1 MSLDELK
8 KKFIVSDDIL
18 KSRIESLIE
27 KALSH
32 CAVTKNGLVHI
43 ADNRLP
49 ARDKIKLVLVARAL
63 ASQLDPQFS
72 AEVSV
77 SDLVRSTGIEPKQLS
92 ARINEVVKERFAST
106 TARGVYTANPQKI
119 EAYLDSLS
127 GN

>member
-27 KALSH
+27 KALGH
-32 CAVTKNGLVHI
+32 CAVTRNGLVHI
-43 ADNRLP
+43 TDNTLP

-77 SDLVRSTGIEPKQLS
+77 SDLVKSTGIEPKQLS
-92 ARINEVVKERFAST
+92 ARINEVVKERFANT
-106 TARGVYTANPQKI
+106 TTRGIYTANPHKI
-119 EAYLDSLS
+119 EPYLDSLS
-127 GN
+127 AS

>member
-27 KALSH
+27 KALNH
-32 CAVTKNGLVHI
+32 CAVTNTGLVHI
-43 ADNRLP
+43 TDNALP

-63 ASQLDPQFS
+63 ASQLDSQFS

-77 SDLVRSTGIEPKQLS
+77 PELVQSTGIEPKQLS

-106 TARGVYTANPQKI
+106 TARGVYTANPHKI
-119 EAYLDSLS
+119 ESYLDSLS
-127 GN
+127 AS